1 MVLYRKP
8 QGFADSFRVSGYI
21 VDPVRREQ
29 VGFDQPA
36 LLMFAPLQ
44 F

>member
-1 MVLYRKP
+1 MVRYRKP
-8 QGFADSFRVSGYI
+8 QAFPDSFRVSGYI
-21 VDPVRREQ
+21 VDPVRRKQ

-36 LLMFAPLQ
+36 LLMLVPLQ